1 MVELSARAVSTLL
14 VRCGRLCSARHLD
27 GGQSERIFMAGAEAR
42 QTTQDPRRA
51 AAKALIAELG
61 RQTADD
67 DPYPLYARLR
77 EVAPVYLTSTGVAYV
92 TSYDDCLT
100 VIRDPAL
107 RAQNAEWMDRVQ
119 PGWRDH
125 PGLRV
130 THESFV
136 FRDPPDHTRL
146 RRPVS
151 GPFTHRQ
158 AEAIGGYIG
167 ERIAVVL
174 DAIADGGADGGAVD
188 LHELL
193 AATLPISVIG
203 RVLGVPEADQA
214 MLRTPLEGLRLAVDG
229 ASRADLLPQID
240 EAAVDLLG
248 YFAGLVADRRA
259 HPRDDLTTELVT
271 AVDGGLVRSEEE
283 LLQTLTLIFSAAI
296 ESMVDLLLN
305 GTAALLAHPAQAD
318 ALRHDPGLAAS
329 AVEEALR
336 YDAPVQGIGRIAA
349 ADYELGGVTVPAG
362 GYLMALLGAG
372 NRDPA
377 RFPSPDTFDITRT
390 GPSPLSFSG
399 GVHHCLGAPLARVQ
413 AALFFPALL
422 TRFPR
427 LRLAGPLVRRGAV
440 LRGFA
445 QFPVTVS

>member
-1 MVELSARAVSTLL
+1 MTGPQATEAAHGEQRETAR
-14 VRCGRLCSARHLD
+14 
-27 GGQSERIFMAGAEAR
+27 
-42 QTTQDPRRA
+42 
-51 AAKALIAELG
+51 ALIAELG

-77 EVAPVYLTSTGVAYV
+77 EVAPVYLTGTGAVYV
-92 TSYDDCLT
+92 TSYDHCLT
-100 VIRDPAL
+100 VMRDPAL
-107 RAQNAEWMDRVQ
+107 HAQNAEWMDQVR

-158 AEAIGGYIG
+158 AEAIGGYIR
-167 ERIAVVL
+167 ERIDLVL
-174 DAIADGGADGGAVD
+174 DTLASGGADGSAVD

-193 AATLPISVIG
+193 AASLPIAVIG
-203 RVLGVPEADQA
+203 KVLGVPEADQE

-229 ASRADLLPQID
+229 SARASLLPQID
-240 EAAVDLLG
+240 EAAEALLD

-259 HPRDDLTTELVT
+259 RPRDDLTSELAS
-271 AVDGGLVRSEEE
+271 AVSPAAAGNGGAAMSEPE

-305 GTAALLAHPAQAD
+305 GTAALLAHPAQAA
-318 ALRHDPGLAAS
+318 ALRDNPGLAAS

-336 YDAPVQGIGRIAA
+336 YDAPVQGVGRIAA
-349 ADYELGGVTVPAG
+349 TDYAIGGVTVPAG
-362 GYLMALLGAG
+362 SYIMALLGAG

-377 RFPSPDTFDITRT
+377 TFPDPDTFDITRS
-390 GPSPLSFSG
+390 GPTPLSFSG

-427 LRLAGPLVRRGAV
+427 LRVAGPLARRGAV

-445 QFPVTVS
+445 HFPVAIS

>member
-1 MVELSARAVSTLL
+1 
-14 VRCGRLCSARHLD
+14 
-27 GGQSERIFMAGAEAR
+27 MAGPEAT
-42 QTTQDPRRA
+42 QTAQDPRRQ

-67 DPYPLYARLR
+67 DPYPVYARLR
-77 EVAPVYLTSTGVAYV
+77 EVAPVYLTASGVAYL
-92 TSYDDCLT
+92 TRYDDCLA
-100 VIRDPAL
+100 VMRDPAL
-107 RAQNAEWMDRVQ
+107 RAQNADWMDRVR
-119 PGWRDH
+119 PGWREH

-158 AEAIGGYIG
+158 AEAVSGYIS
-167 ERIAVVL
+167 ERIGRVL
-174 DAIADGGADGGAVD
+174 DALADGGADGSAVD

-193 AATLPISVIG
+193 AASLPISVIG
-203 RVLGVPEADQA
+203 KVLGVPEADQE

-240 EAAVDLLG
+240 EAAVSLLG

-259 HPRDDLTTELVT
+259 HPRDDLTSELVA
-271 AVDGGLVRSEEE
+271 AVDSGAAMSEEE

-305 GTAALLAHPAQAD
+305 GTAALLAHPAQAA
-318 ALRHDPGLAAS
+318 ALRRAPGRAES

-349 ADYELGGVTVPAG
+349 SDYQIGGVTVPSG
-362 GYLMALLGAG
+362 SYIMALLGAG

-377 RFPSPDTFDITRT
+377 RFPDPDTFDLTRS

-427 LRLAGPLVRRGAV
+427 LRVAGPLVRRGAV

-445 QFPVTVS
+445 QFPVAIS

>member
-1 MVELSARAVSTLL
+1 MT
-14 VRCGRLCSARHLD
+14 GP
-27 GGQSERIFMAGAEAR
+27 EAT
-42 QTTQDPRRA
+42 QATQDEQRQ
-51 AAKALIAELG
+51 AAKALVAELG

-77 EVAPVYLTSTGVAYV
+77 EVAPVYLTETGAVYL
-92 TSYDDCLT
+92 TGYDDCLT
-100 VIRDPAL
+100 VMRDPAL
-107 RAQNAEWMDRVQ
+107 QAQNMEWMDQVR
-119 PGWRDH
+119 PGWREH

-158 AEAIGGYIG
+158 AEAISGYIR
-167 ERIAVVL
+167 ERIGLVL
-174 DAIADGGADGGAVD
+174 DTLADRGAYGATVD

-193 AATLPISVIG
+193 AATLPIAVIG
-203 RVLGVPEADQA
+203 KVLGVPEADQE

-229 ASRADLLPQID
+229 GARASLLPQID
-240 EAAVDLLG
+240 EAAVALTS
-248 YFAGLVADRRA
+248 YFADLVADRRA
-259 HPRDDLTTELVT
+259 HPRDDLTSELTAMADAGSGPVMTE
-271 AVDGGLVRSEEE
+271 DE

-305 GTAALLAHPAQAD
+305 GTAALLAHPAQAA
-318 ALRHDPGLAAS
+318 ALRHDPGLAAG

-336 YDAPVQGIGRIAA
+336 YDAPVQGIGRIAP
-349 ADYELGGVTVPAG
+349 ADYEIGGVTVPAG
-362 GYLMALLGAG
+362 SYLMALLGAG

-377 RFPSPDTFDITRT
+377 RFPDPDTFDLTRT

-413 AALFFPALL
+413 AALFFPMLL
-422 TRFPR
+422 ARFPG
-427 LRLAGPLVRRGAV
+427 LRVAGPLVRRGAV

-445 QFPVTVS
+445 HFPVALS

>member
-1 MVELSARAVSTLL
+1 MTGPQST
-14 VRCGRLCSARHLD
+14 
-27 GGQSERIFMAGAEAR
+27 
-42 QTTQDPRRA
+42 QTTQDARHQ
-51 AAKALIAELG
+51 AAKASLAELG

-67 DPYPLYARLR
+67 DPYPVYARLR
-77 EVAPVYLTSTGVAYV
+77 AAEPVYLAGGVAYL
-92 TSYDDCLT
+92 TGYDDCL
-100 VIRDPAL
+100 VVVRDTKL
-107 RAQNAEWMDRVQ
+107 RAQNMEWMDGVR
-119 PGWRDH
+119 PGWREH

-158 AEAIGGYIG
+158 AEAVGGYIG
-167 ERIAVVL
+167 ERITAVL
-174 DAIADGGADGGAVD
+174 DAIAEGGADGSAVD

-203 RVLGVPEADQA
+203 KVLGVPEADQE

-229 ASRADLLPQID
+229 GARAGLLPQID
-240 EAAVDLLG
+240 AAAVALTG

-259 HPRDDLTTELVT
+259 SPRDDLISDLAAMESATT
-271 AVDGGLVRSEEE
+271 GEE

-305 GTAALLAHPAQAD
+305 GTAALLAHPDQAD
-318 ALRHDPGLAAS
+318 ALRRDPGLAAG

-349 ADYELGGVTVPAG
+349 ADYELGDVTVPAG
-362 GYLMALLGAG
+362 TYIMALLGAG

-377 RFPSPDTFDITRT
+377 RFPDPDAFDITRD

-413 AALFFPALL
+413 AAMFFPALL
-422 TRFPR
+422 ARFPG
-427 LRLAGPLVRRGAV
+427 LHLAGPLVRRGNV

-445 QFPVTVS
+445 HFPVAIR

>member
-1 MVELSARAVSTLL
+1 MTGPQAT
-14 VRCGRLCSARHLD
+14 
-27 GGQSERIFMAGAEAR
+27 
-42 QTTQDPRRA
+42 QTTQDAQRQ

-67 DPYPLYARLR
+67 DPHPLYARLR
-77 EVAPVYLTSTGVAYV
+77 EVAPVYLTSTGVVYV
-92 TSYDDCLT
+92 SAYDDCLT
-100 VIRDPAL
+100 VIRDPTL
-107 RAQNAEWMDRVQ
+107 HAQNAEWMDRVR

-151 GPFTHRQ
+151 GPFTHRR
-158 AEAIGGYIG
+158 AEAIGGYISD
-167 ERIAVVL
+167 RIAAAL
-174 DAIADGGADGGAVD
+174 DAIADGGADGSAVD

-203 RVLGVPEADQA
+203 KVLGVPDADQE
-214 MLRTPLEGLRLAVDG
+214 MLRRPLEGLRLAVDG

-240 EAAVDLLG
+240 EAAVALLG
-248 YFAGLVADRRA
+248 YFAALAADRRA
-259 HPRDDLTTELVT
+259 QPRDDLTSELVA
-271 AVDGGLVRSEEE
+271 AVDAGASRDGGPLMSEEE

-296 ESMVDLLLN
+296 ESMADLLLN
-305 GTAALLAHPAQAD
+305 GTAALLAHPGQAD
-318 ALRHDPGLAAS
+318 ALRRDPGLSAG

-349 ADYELGGVTVPAG
+349 DGYELGGVAVPAG
-362 GYLMALLGAG
+362 SYIMALLGAG

-377 RFPSPDTFDITRT
+377 RFPDPDRFDITRT

-422 TRFPR
+422 SRFPR
-427 LRLAGPLVRRGAV
+427 LRVAGPLVRRGAV

-445 QFPVTVS
+445 HFPIAIS